1 MSAQPSQEVL
11 ASPAIT
17 RRDRARFV
25 KQARRRRAKE
35 FDKLVSSL
43 RHRLAR
49 LGCALAML
57 PALPRS
63 AQGGAGQA

>member
-1 MSAQPSQEVL
+1 MSAQPSHDVF

-35 FDKLVSSL
+35 FDQLFASL
-43 RHRLAR
+43 SHRLAR

-57 PALPRS
+57 PALPRP

>member
-1 MSAQPSQEVL
+1 MSTQPSHDVF

-25 KQARRRRAKE
+25 KQARRRRAE
-35 FDKLVSSL
+35 EADKLFSFL
-43 RHRLAR
+43 GRRLAR
-49 LGCALAML
+49 LGRALATL